1 MAMNLT
7 GFGEAWN
14 FLPISAIVT
23 HVFYVAGMKL
33 GVDIEG

>member
-1 MAMNLT
+1 MAMNLI
-7 GFGEAWN
+7 GFVEAEPQ
-14 FLPISAIVT
+14 FC